1 MQPHPGAQPAAAA
14 QGPPRRHGAPG
25 RARGRFAR
33 PDTRSG
39 QPRREAGVP
48 PEALPARRP
57 TCRRRLHKR
66 GPGPP
71 APRPARPARRSP
83 QPPAA
88 LQPARSP
95 RGFGTPAA
103 GLHGAGLRC
112 AGRVLARPRAQPAAA
127 PAAGAAGAAV
137 ASASASASA
146 LDPCGSAPPPRGGA
160 HAGRGRS
167 RDAERARTPRQP
179 LLSAARKSREQA
191 ALTLTGWGFVRGSGV
206 GGRPRGAGGVRE
218 WGAPVAWVWRRGDPV
233 SQLQRWLPS
242 LLWEI
247 RSKYRF
253 PRLRW
258 WLGRLVV

>member
-1 MQPHPGAQPAAAA
+1 MRWPSPGEAPSATRCR
-14 QGPPRRHGAPG
+14 PRR
-25 RARGRFAR
+25 
-33 PDTRSG
+33 RS
-39 QPRREAGVP
+39 RRS
-48 PEALPARRP
+48 
-57 TCRRRLHKR
+57 RRRLSLR
-66 GPGPP
+66 LSLR
-71 APRPARPARRSP
+71 PRPVR
-83 QPPAA
+83 
-88 LQPARSP
+88 
-95 RGFGTPAA
+95 
-103 GLHGAGLRC
+103 LR
-112 AGRVLARPRAQPAAA
+112 
-127 PAAGAAGAAV
+127 
-137 ASASASASA
+137 
-146 LDPCGSAPPPRGGA
+146 PPPRGGA